1 MLLENVGHHILHGA
15 MHLADRKAMV
25 ASAPASRL
33 SLSSCPGSPKSI
45 CLLMLCVS
53 LKIEQ
58 VGAEFALR
66 ALWDSRCEWPAS
78 LSQTKN
84 FSD

>member
-15 MHLADRKAMV
+15 MHLADRKAVV

-33 SLSSCPGSPKSI
+33 SLSSCPGSPKPI
-45 CLLMLCVS
+45 YLLMLCVN

-58 VGAEFALR
+58 VGAECALR
-66 ALWDSRCEWPAS
+66 ALWDSTCEWAAS
-78 LSQTKN
+78 LGQTKN
-84 FSD
+84 F